1 MFPYFI
7 IFNKM
12 ITTYFLLALIGA
24 FVAGI
29 FACALARKRGLD
41 DNNII
46 IILLFAAIGVILG
59 GHILYGI
66 TNIRLIPII
75 FESDSFS
82 ELIKNLQ
89 AVFGG
94 AVFYGGLIGGIIA
107 AYITMRVMKLDFKQ
121 YTDILTLAIP
131 LFHSFARVGC
141 FLGGCCYGIESEFGI
156 TVTGNTLVPSINDVS
171 RFPVQLLE
179 AVLNII
185 LFIVL
190 YLFYKKALIVNSLQG
205 ELIYIYLISYSI
217 IRFFDEFL
225 RGDEIRGFIFGI
237 STSQFISILIFVIS
251 VIALVILHI
260 NEKRKY
266 V

>member
-7 IFNKM
+7 IFDKM

-29 FACALARKRGLD
+29 FACVVARKRGLD

-46 IILLFAAIGVILG
+46 IILLFTAIGVILG

-66 TNIRLIPII
+66 TNIGLFPII
-75 FESDSFS
+75 FESNCFS

-107 AYITMRVMKLDFKQ
+107 AYITMRVMKLDLKQ
-121 YTDILTLAIP
+121 HTDILTLAIP
-131 LFHSFARVGC
+131 LFHSLARVGC
-141 FLGGCCYGIESEFGI
+141 FLGGCCYGIECEFGI

-179 AVLNII
+179 AVFNII

-190 YLFYKKALIVNSLQG
+190 YLLYKKTLTVGSLQG
-205 ELIYIYLISYSI
+205 KLIYIYLISYSI

-225 RGDEIRGFIFGI
+225 RGDEVRGFVLGI
-237 STSQFISILIFVIS
+237 STSQFISILIFALTVLI
-251 VIALVILHI
+251 LVILHI
-260 NEKRKY
+260 NDKRKY
-266 V
+266 S